1 METEQTDTNELRPLH
16 TFLCP
21 QISGAVP
28 PPQFYSEREKFQ
40 LHRQQQLQNHQQQME
55 IQQLQRQAQHRPGP
69 SHLTLGPRGH
79 PTPGVSKHGYANVA
93 AAEEAAASLRSDGLP
108 AKRTRTEDDY
118 FNADSDEEEERKK
131 KGGDAEA
138 LPYMPAPG
146 SPGAKNEEEQK
157 GWLGLLL
164 FSFLPKSQ

>member
-1 METEQTDTNELRPLH
+1 M
-16 TFLCP
+16 
-21 QISGAVP
+21 
-28 PPQFYSEREKFQ
+28 
-40 LHRQQQLQNHQQQME
+40 QNQQQQME

-69 SHLTLGPRGH
+69 AHLTLGPRGH

-118 FNADSDEEEERKK
+118 FNADSDEEEGKK
-131 KGGDAEA
+131 KGGGGGEEA

-146 SPGAKNEEEQK
+146 SPGAKKEEEQHQ
-157 GWLGLLL
+157 GR
-164 FSFLPKSQ
+164 P